1 MDALINVNGEQ
12 VQALQILFIT
22 TLLTLLPSMVI
33 MMTSF
38 TRYVISFSFLRSA
51 MGLQQNPPNMVLVGM
66 ALFLTLF
73 TMSPVVDE
81 INEQAY
87 KPYSAGEITQEE
99 FLQRAEKPL
108 KEFMARQTETSSLE
122 LFCDLAQVEAP
133 EEESQIDELPLRLLV
148 PAFVTSVMNCWLDLS
163 SSPPIS
169 STSVIFPSGVKAVL
183 DSVSSSDDIP
193 LCIRSRNSFRA
204 SSLNILLSFAESV
217 TFRYFPYAYPVLPL
231 KLTSCRS
238 GSSSRC
244 RHKCPHGMLRWC
256 CRFSGRRS
264 DLRALLHSSE

>member
-87 KPYSAGEITQEE
+87 KPYSAGEIT
-99 FLQRAEKPL
+99 A
-108 KEFMARQTETSSLE
+108 
-122 LFCDLAQVEAP
+122 
-133 EEESQIDELPLRLLV
+133 
-148 PAFVTSVMNCWLDLS
+148 
-163 SSPPIS
+163 
-169 STSVIFPSGVKAVL
+169 
-183 DSVSSSDDIP
+183 
-193 LCIRSRNSFRA
+193 
-204 SSLNILLSFAESV
+204 
-217 TFRYFPYAYPVLPL
+217 
-231 KLTSCRS
+231 
-238 GSSSRC
+238 
-244 RHKCPHGMLRWC
+244 
-256 CRFSGRRS
+256 
-264 DLRALLHSSE
+264 